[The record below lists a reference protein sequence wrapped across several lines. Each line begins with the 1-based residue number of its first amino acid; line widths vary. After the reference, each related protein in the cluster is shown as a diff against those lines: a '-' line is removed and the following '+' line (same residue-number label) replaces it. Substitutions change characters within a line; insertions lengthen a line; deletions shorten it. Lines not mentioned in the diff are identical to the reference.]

1 MNSIFIGNLPER
13 ARRADVENFLSPYG
27 KLCEIDLK
35 NGYGTIF
42 SPQLKNNFRP
52 FDGKNSGFVEFD
64 DSRDAEA
71 AVREMNGER
80 LCGERVTISMRRGS
94 LTCSG
99 WLIQ

>member
-1 MNSIFIGNLPER
+1 MKKIFIGNLPER
-13 ARRADVENFLSPYG
+13 ARRVDVENFLSRYG
-27 KLCEIDLK
+27 KLHEINLK

-42 SPQLKNNFRP
+42 SPKLKNNFRP
-52 FDGKNSGFVEFD
+52 FDGKNSGSVEFD

-80 LCGERVTISMRRGS
+80 LCGERVTVCMAEGS

-99 WLIQ
+99 